1 MAYYCFKD
9 EDGNE
14 YGSFE
19 VFWHDRQHD
28 AEGEEYASGWYWI
41 ACFPGCLPDG
51 EPTGP
56 FATEDDARRDAQNE
70 DG

>member
-1 MAYYCFKD
+1 MPYHKFKD

-19 VFWHDRQHD
+19 VYYAAKGGSTSEGMD
-28 AEGEEYASGWYWI
+28 AGWYWQ

-51 EPTGP
+51 DPVGP
-56 FATEDDARRDAQNE
+56 FETEQEAIDDAQN
-70 DG
+70 